1 MTVQDLP
8 TLNVGLNALAS
19 MFLLSGWWAIKSK
32 KPDLHKKLML
42 MAFTTSACFLASYL
56 YYHFNVKLI
65 TTYQKEGF
73 IRYVYYT
80 ILFTHIPAAAFSV
93 PPIFMALY
101 HGFKGNFAKHTRI
114 TRWLLPLWLYV
125 SVTGIIVYFMLY
137 VF

>member
-19 MFLLSGWWAIKSK
+19 IFLLSGWWAIKVK
-32 KPDLHKKLML
+32 KISLHKKFML
-42 MAFTTSACFLASYL
+42 MAFTTSSCFLASYL
-56 YYHFNVKLI
+56 YYHFNVKFV
-65 TTYQKEGF
+65 TTYEGEG
-73 IRYVYYT
+73 IWRYVYYT
-80 ILFTHIPAAAFSV
+80 ILFTHIPAATFSV
-93 PPIFMALY
+93 PPVFLALW
-101 HGFKGNFAKHTRI
+101 HGLKGNFAKHTRI